1 MFAQYPA
8 APRFLL
14 LVAALATLSSPLAH
28 ADDADDAAIA
38 RIEAG
43 LRPPIALSNVPVK
56 TETLQDAMARLNVP
70 GVSVAVIKAGKIAW
84 SRGYGVAWVGG
95 PAITPRTL
103 FQAASI
109 SKPVA
114 SMAALRMVE
123 QGQLDLDAD
132 INTSLTSWKL
142 PEGKGKPSVRQLL
155 SHTGGMTVSGFP
167 GYAAGKSVPTL
178 VQVLDGAWAANTKAI
193 KVDMAPG
200 SAMRYSGGGYTVLQQ
215 AMIDRSG
222 KPFDVLLRESVLRPL
237 GMSESSF
244 SQPLPAALQAQAAH
258 AHRHDGK
265 PYPGGAHTYPELA
278 AAGLWTTPEDLAK
291 FVIAIQQGAAGSDN
305 GVISA
310 AMTRTMLTTVM
321 GDYALGLQIR
331 DGDKAFEHSG
341 SNMGFRAAMVGS
353 TGSGDGAVILTNGD
367 QGGELAAGLLRAIA
381 HEYKWAT
388 HQTRLRTAVTLPT
401 ETAKSLIGHY
411 KLDGLPDFHIAER
424 DGQLMI
430 APRPGQWEPLYA
442 ESDKLLFILSR
453 NLEILPTDAN
463 SGYNVL
469 GSSRRSYKRAGGWS
483 PSW

>member
-1 MFAQYPA
+1 M
-8 APRFLL
+8 
-14 LVAALATLSSPLAH
+14 
-28 ADDADDAAIA
+28 
-38 RIEAG
+38 
-43 LRPPIALSNVPVK
+43 
-56 TETLQDAMARLNVP
+56 
-70 GVSVAVIKAGKIAW
+70 
-84 SRGYGVAWVGG
+84 
-95 PAITPRTL
+95 
-103 FQAASI
+103 
-109 SKPVA
+109 
-114 SMAALRMVE
+114 
-123 QGQLDLDAD
+123 
-132 INTSLTSWKL
+132 
-142 PEGKGKPSVRQLL
+142 
-155 SHTGGMTVSGFP
+155 
-167 GYAAGKSVPTL
+167 
-178 VQVLDGAWAANTKAI
+178 
-193 KVDMAPG
+193 
-200 SAMRYSGGGYTVLQQ
+200 
-215 AMIDRSG
+215 
-222 KPFDVLLRESVLRPL
+222 
-237 GMSESSF
+237 
-244 SQPLPAALQAQAAH
+244 
-258 AHRHDGK
+258 
-265 PYPGGAHTYPELA
+265 
-278 AAGLWTTPEDLAK
+278 
-291 FVIAIQQGAAGSDN
+291 IAIQQGAAGSDN

>member
-28 ADDADDAAIA
+28 ADDAAIA

-114 SMAALRMVE
+114 AMAALRMVE

-193 KVDMAPG
+193 KVDTAPG

-244 SQPLPAALQAQAAH
+244 SQPLPAAL
-258 AHRHDGK
+258 
-265 PYPGGAHTYPELA
+265 
-278 AAGLWTTPEDLAK
+278 
-291 FVIAIQQGAAGSDN
+291 
-305 GVISA
+305 
-310 AMTRTMLTTVM
+310 
-321 GDYALGLQIR
+321 
-331 DGDKAFEHSG
+331 
-341 SNMGFRAAMVGS
+341 
-353 TGSGDGAVILTNGD
+353 
-367 QGGELAAGLLRAIA
+367 
-381 HEYKWAT
+381 
-388 HQTRLRTAVTLPT
+388 
-401 ETAKSLIGHY
+401 
-411 KLDGLPDFHIAER
+411 
-424 DGQLMI
+424 
-430 APRPGQWEPLYA
+430 
-442 ESDKLLFILSR
+442 
-453 NLEILPTDAN
+453 
-463 SGYNVL
+463 
-469 GSSRRSYKRAGGWS
+469 
-483 PSW
+483 

>member
-1 MFAQYPA
+1 MPAEYPA
-8 APRFLL
+8 ASRFLL
-14 LVAALATLSSPLAH
+14 LVAVLATLSFAQAH
-28 ADDADDAAIA
+28 ADDDAAIA
-38 RIEAG
+38 RVEAG
-43 LRPPIALSNVPVK
+43 LRPTIALSNMPVK

-70 GVSVAVIKAGKIAW
+70 GVSVTVIKAGKIAW

-103 FQAASI
+103 FQAASV

-114 SMAALRMVE
+114 AMATLRMAE
-123 QGQLDLDAD
+123 QGQLDLDGD
-132 INTSLTSWKL
+132 INTALTSWKL

-167 GYAAGKSVPTL
+167 GYAADKSVPTL
-178 VQVLDGAWAANTKAI
+178 VQVLDGAWGANSKAI
-193 KVDMAPG
+193 RVDTAPG

-222 KPFDVLLRESVLRPL
+222 KPFDVLLRESVLKPL
-237 GMSESSF
+237 GMNDSSF
-244 SQPLPAALQAQAAH
+244 SQPLPAALQAQAAR
-258 AHRHDGK
+258 AHHHDGK

-278 AAGLWTTPEDLAK
+278 AACLWTTPEDLAK

-310 AMTRTMLTTVM
+310 AMTRTMLTPVM
-321 GDYALGLQIR
+321 GDYALGLQIG
-331 DGDKAFEHSG
+331 DGGKVFEHSG
-341 SNMGFRAAMVGS
+341 SNMGFRAVIVGS
-353 TGSGDGAVILTNGD
+353 TDSGDGAVILTNGD
-367 QGGELAAGLLRAIA
+367 EGGKLAAGLLRAIA
-381 HEYKWAT
+381 HEYKWAS

-401 ETAKSLIGHY
+401 ETARSLTGHY

-430 APRPGQWEPLYA
+430 APRPDQWEPLYA

-453 NLEILPTDAN
+453 DLEILPTDAN
-463 SGYNVL
+463 SGFNVL
-469 GSSRRSYKRAGGWS
+469 GTSKRSYKRASSWS
-483 PSW
+483 LFR